1 MQSRSLCYR
10 NLEGPDGIERKA
22 VALATCNV
30 RSRELFGFADRTEH
44 DSVLTREEWRTG
56 RQLILACFGFF
67 RFRGNALFQ
76 ERRIN
81 LPVGR
86 RAFPGI
92 FFPDR
97 KSTRLNSSHTVIS
110 YAVFCLKKKNRRYR
124 TRSLRR
130 PRLSAAEY
138 ISLHLEAS

>member
-10 NLEGPDGIERKA
+10 NLERPDGIERKA

-44 DSVLTREEWRTG
+44 DSVLTREERRTG
-56 RQLILACFGFF
+56 RQLVLACFGFF

-92 FFPDR
+92 FFPLCG
-97 KSTRLNSSHTVIS
+97 SVNSPVVLTGSHLDMV
-110 YAVFCLKKKNRRYR
+110 
-124 TRSLRR
+124 RSL
-130 PRLSAAEY
+130 SV
-138 ISLHLEAS
+138 